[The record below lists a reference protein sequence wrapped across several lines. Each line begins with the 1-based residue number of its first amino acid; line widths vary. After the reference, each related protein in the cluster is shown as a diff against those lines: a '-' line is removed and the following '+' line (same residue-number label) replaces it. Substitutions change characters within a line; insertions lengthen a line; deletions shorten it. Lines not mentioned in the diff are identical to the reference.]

1 MAREVA
7 GAPSAPVAA
16 TSRKL
21 YYGYWLV
28 GAAFVA
34 QFVSVG
40 SQNYVVGAF
49 LKPMTDDLGWTR
61 AEFTYARTIAQVIMA
76 FTGFFIGAHVD
87 RHGGRRLMLIG
98 IAILGSSLFMLSF
111 VEKLWHWILLNGL
124 VMTVG
129 AAMIGN
135 LVVNVTLSK
144 WFVEKRGLAVALA
157 SMGVSMAGVVLT
169 PAMTRV
175 IDEWGW
181 RAGWRFMGVGAA
193 LLIIPIAFMMR
204 RAPEDYGLHPDGK
217 SSAQVAAGGGQKAI
231 ADFASSLTRAE
242 ALRTVSFYMLVLAF
256 GMFGLTIGVMLL
268 HTIPFMTDAEYS
280 RSTAAFMIT
289 LASIPAL
296 VSKPF
301 WGLLMDKT
309 DPKRLA
315 SISAFITGTSILLI
329 TLSVHE
335 RADALIYAGFLMLGF
350 GWGGM
355 IPLQELIW
363 ATFFGRRY
371 LGSVRSA
378 GLPFS
383 LFLGA
388 GAPLLVSEYVDHV
401 GDYDGA
407 FFAIAAFNMA
417 AAVLLLF
424 IRKPARQD
432 AAEA

>member
-1 MAREVA
+1 MAREIA
-7 GAPSAPVAA
+7 GATGASAERA
-16 TSRKL
+16 SRGI

-34 QFVSVG
+34 QFVAVG

-49 LKPMTDDLGWTR
+49 LKPMTTELDWTR
-61 AEFTYARTIAQVIMA
+61 SEFTLSRTLAQVIMA

-87 RHGGRRLMLIG
+87 RRGGRQLMLIG
-98 IAILGSSLFMLSF
+98 IVILSTSLFAMSF
-111 VEKLWHWILLNGL
+111 VQELWQWIALNGL
-124 VMTVG
+124 VMTIG

-157 SMGVSMAGVVLT
+157 SMGVSFAGVLLT
-169 PAMTRV
+169 PAMTAV

-181 RAGWRFMGVGAA
+181 RAGWRWMGIGSAI
-193 LLIIPIAFMMR
+193 LIVPVSLMMR
-204 RAPEDYGLHPDGK
+204 RAPEDYGLHPDGRT
-217 SSAQVAAGGGQKAI
+217 ADQVAAGAGQKAN
-231 ADFASSLTRAE
+231 ADFASSLTRRE
-242 ALRTVSFYMLVLAF
+242 ALRTFSFYMLVLSF

-268 HTIPFMTDAEYS
+268 HTIPFMTDAGHS
-280 RSTAAFMIT
+280 RSNAAFMIT

-309 DPKRLA
+309 DPKWLA
-315 SISAFITGTSILLI
+315 SISAVITGISLI
-329 TLSVHE
+329 VITYSVREHK
-335 RADALIYAGFLMLGF
+335 DAIIWGGFLLLGF

-363 ATFFGRRY
+363 ATFFGRRH

-388 GAPLLVSEYVDHV
+388 GAPLLVSMYVDRV

-407 FFAIAAFNMA
+407 LLTVAGLNLA

-424 IRKPARQD
+424 IKKPARKE
-432 AAEA
+432 AAA

>member
-7 GAPSAPVAA
+7 GSPAVPAA
-16 TSRKL
+16 GTSRRI
-21 YYGYWLV
+21 YFGYWLI

-98 IAILGSSLFMLSF
+98 IVILSSSLFMLSF
-111 VEKLWHWILLNGL
+111 VEQLWHWIVLNGL
-124 VMTVG
+124 IMTVG

-157 SMGVSMAGVVLT
+157 SMGVSMAGVLLT

-193 LLIIPIAFMMR
+193 LLIVPVAFMMR
-204 RAPEDYGLHPDGK
+204 RAPEDYGLFPDGK
-217 SSAQVAAGGGQKAI
+217 TSAQVAAGQGQKAT
-231 ADFASSLTRAE
+231 ADFASSLTRGE
-242 ALRTVSFYMLVLAF
+242 ALRTLSFYMLVLAF

-268 HTIPFMTDAEYS
+268 HTIPFMTDAGYA

-301 WGLLMDKT
+301 WGVLMDKT

-315 SISAFITGTSILLI
+315 SVSALVTGSSILLI
-329 TLSVHE
+329 TLSVKNE
-335 RADALIYAGFLMLGF
+335 ADALIWTGFIMLGF

-388 GAPLLVSEYVDHV
+388 GAPLLVSEYVDRA
-401 GDYDGA
+401 GDYNGA
-407 FFAIAAFNMA
+407 FFAIAGANIA

-424 IRKPARQD
+424 IKKPAGRQT
-432 AAEA
+432 